1 MAHLSEGTLLFHGGL
16 PAHLSLIL
24 SSVRGLEPVSVLG
37 EGVGGGGWHGSSCSQ
52 TSLSL
57 ARGLGPPSWV

>member
-1 MAHLSEGTLLFHGGL
+1 MAHLSEGMLLFHRDL
-16 PAHLSLIL
+16 PVHLSLVL
-24 SSVRGLEPVSVLG
+24 SSARGLESVSVLG
-37 EGVGGGGWHGSSCSQ
+37 EGVGGWHGSSCSQ

>member
-37 EGVGGGGWHGSSCSQ
+37 EGVGGS
-52 TSLSL
+52 TFLSFYSPEEY
-57 ARGLGPPSWV
+57 PPT